1 MVLDEY
7 KQHLNNIDVE
17 LLKTAEE
24 TICDKISVYTELPGF
39 SLRFDDSG
47 YLCLHIERIVDIEP
61 PNVITDDNG
70 EIINGGC
77 NIDHKHIFF
86 DERITKQTQTNSN
99 VPEDFTFALTWNCYG
114 ISSYDSQTGKLVKTT
129 DATNPDDYVTY
140 YQLTDQDKEYI
151 YNLIAPLD
159 VGSYPEVYDPQN
171 GMSAPSMT
179 LILTVYCNG
188 TQKTIKAENIAL
200 SFTSE
205 DEKGQDFLSVCEA
218 ICNRLTATEEWK
230 ELPDYENLYD

>member
-1 MVLDEY
+1 MEVIGMKKLFALVLVLVCVLSIVSCNTQE
-7 KQHLNNIDVE
+7 
-17 LLKTAEE
+17 
-24 TICDKISVYTELPGF
+24 P
-39 SLRFDDSG
+39 DSNPT
-47 YLCLHIERIVDIEP
+47 V
-61 PNVITDDNG
+61 
-70 EIINGGC
+70 
-77 NIDHKHIFF
+77 
-86 DERITKQTQTNSN
+86 

-114 ISSYDSQTGKLVKTT
+114 VSSYDSQTGKLVKTT

-159 VGSYPEVYDPQN
+159 VSSYPEVYDPQN
-171 GMSAPSMT
+171 GMSKPSMT

-200 SFTSE
+200 SFASK
-205 DEKGQDFLSVCEA
+205 DEKGQAFLSVCEE

-230 ELPDYENLYD
+230 ALPDYENLYE